1 MKNYQAIYVDGRWRT
16 PRQKTVLEVEN
27 PATQE
32 VMGTVPLSSAGD
44 VAEAVRAARR
54 GFDTWSRTPVTER
67 LGYLSRLRDALTAR
81 HEELAHTIVAEVG
94 APISFART
102 VQAGAPL
109 ALVTSYLDLLPE
121 FDFTERLGG
130 SEVIKEPLGVVG
142 AITPW
147 NYPLFQ
153 AVAKVVPALAAG
165 CTVVLKPAEAAPLS
179 AYLLAE
185 ALVDAG
191 LPRGVFNLVPGSGRG
206 AGEALVT
213 HPGVDVISFTGS
225 TRTGRR
231 VAELASGTVKRVVSE
246 LGGKSPSIVLP
257 DADLPHAVAATV
269 ASAFANSGQ
278 TCTAWTRLLVHTS
291 QYDEAVDLAAKTADN
306 CVVGDPMSEQTTMG
320 PLISHEQRQRVRS
333 YIAEGMSDGARLVT
347 GGPEAPT
354 GLDTG
359 YYVQPTVFADVR
371 PDMSIARQEIF
382 GPVLC
387 ILPYTDEEDAV
398 RIANDSIYGLS
409 GAVWSAAPERA
420 AAIARRIHAGQI
432 QINGTQI
439 DLLAPFGG
447 CKQSGNGR
455 ELGRYGLEEFLQTKA
470 VHA

>member
-1 MKNYQAIYVDGRWRT
+1 MRNHQAIYVDGRWRT
-16 PRQKTVLEVEN
+16 PRQQTVLEVEN

-32 VMGTVPLSSAGD
+32 VMGTVPLASAGD

-54 GFDTWSRTPVTER
+54 GFGTWSRTPVAER
-67 LGYLSRLRDALTAR
+67 LGYLSRLRDALAAR
-81 HEELAHTIVAEVG
+81 HEELALTIAAEVG

-109 ALVTSYLDLLPE
+109 ALVTSYLELLPE
-121 FDFTERLGG
+121 FDFAERLGD
-130 SEVIKEPLGVVG
+130 SQVFKEPLGVVG

-185 ALVDAG
+185 ALIDAG

-213 HPGVDVISFTGS
+213 HPDVDVISFTGS

-246 LGGKSPSIVLP
+246 LGGKSASIVLP
-257 DADLPHAVAATV
+257 DADLPEAVTATV

-278 TCTAWTRLLVHTS
+278 TCTAWTRLLVHTGE
-291 QYDEAVDLAAKTADN
+291 YDDAVDLAAKAAEN

-333 YIAEGMSDGARLVT
+333 YIAEGMSEGARLVT

-387 ILPYTDEEDAV
+387 VLPYADEEEAV
-398 RIANDSIYGLS
+398 HIANDSIYGLS
-409 GAVWSAAPERA
+409 GAVWSADPQRA
-420 AAIARRIHAGQI
+420 AAIARRVQAGQI
-432 QINGTQI
+432 QINGAQI
-439 DLLAPFGG
+439 GLLAPFGG

-470 VHA
+470 IHA